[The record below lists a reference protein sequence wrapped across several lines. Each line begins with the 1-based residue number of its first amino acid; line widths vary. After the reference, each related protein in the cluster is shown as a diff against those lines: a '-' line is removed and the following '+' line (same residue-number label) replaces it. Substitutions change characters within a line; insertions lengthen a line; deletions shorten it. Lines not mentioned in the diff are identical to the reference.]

1 MICSRPRKCE
11 YLYIKLSRTRR
22 SFVKPSTTQFWK
34 RSICLTNYEMLPIS
48 TENFITSI
56 EVSPRSFFPLFTYI
70 FTESI
75 KTIFHLNVSSR
86 LQAVSQFA
94 TDLIGCA
101 RTVEEVEEI
110 LKQSTG
116 FALSSKFLYPRLLF
130 ALHNKQRSFVAHPN
144 IQQVVKKM
152 NNLLL

>member
-1 MICSRPRKCE
+1 MI
-11 YLYIKLSRTRR
+11 
-22 SFVKPSTTQFWK
+22 QFWK
-34 RSICLTNYEMLPIS
+34 RSICLMNYEMLPTS
-48 TENFITSI
+48 TENFITNI
-56 EVSPRSFFPLFTYI
+56 EVSLRSFFIQEI
-70 FTESI
+70 FTQDY
-75 KTIFHLNVSSR
+75 HLNVSSC

-144 IQQVVKKM
+144 IQQVIKKM

>member
-1 MICSRPRKCE
+1 MI
-11 YLYIKLSRTRR
+11 
-22 SFVKPSTTQFWK
+22 QFQK
-34 RSICLTNYEMLPIS
+34 RSICLMNYEMLPTS
-48 TENFITSI
+48 TENFITNI
-56 EVSPRSFFPLFTYI
+56 EVSLRSFFIQEI
-70 FTESI
+70 FTQDY
-75 KTIFHLNVSSR
+75 HLNVSSY

-144 IQQVVKKM
+144 IQQVIKKM
-152 NNLLL
+152 NNLLLQKEIIIYSFIVDI

>member
-1 MICSRPRKCE
+1 MRIFIYKAVTNPAFICQTVDDPILEAFNLSYELRNAANFDREFYYE
-11 YLYIKLSRTRR
+11 YRSLS
-22 SFVKPSTTQFWK
+22 
-34 RSICLTNYEMLPIS
+34 
-48 TENFITSI
+48 
-56 EVSPRSFFPLFTYI
+56 EVFLHLDLHWI
-70 FTESI
+70 NQN
-75 KTIFHLNVSSR
+75 HLNVLSR

-144 IQQVVKKM
+144 IQQVIKKM
-152 NNLLL
+152 NLLL

>member
-1 MICSRPRKCE
+1 MICLRPKKCE
-11 YLYIKLSRTRR
+11 YSYIKPSRTQR
-22 SFVKPSTTQFWK
+22 SFVKPSTIQFWK
-34 RSICLTNYEMLPIS
+34 RSICLTNYEMLPTS
-48 TENFITSI
+48 TENFITNI
-56 EVSPRSFFPLFTYI
+56 EVSLRSFFI
-70 FTESI
+70 FRSSLKI
-75 KTIFHLNVSSR
+75 IYHLNVLSR
-86 LQAVSQFA
+86 SQAVSQFA

-144 IQQVVKKM
+144 IQQVIKKM